1 MYYLSILLA
10 KRECRILEAMTQ
22 QNITEEQQNEITYE
36 NASGSFSRLGWMFLI
51 GTAVIYAVQML
62 VSNGVKL
69 VKPEW
74 LEDPTISL
82 IFSMIPLYLI
92 GMPALIAFVK
102 RIPGKAPEKRTM
114 KKGHFLIAL
123 IMCYAIMYCSNFVG
137 VIITTIIGLVKGQAV
152 DNAILDIALNSNM
165 AVTFIYMVICAPIME
180 EYIFRK
186 LIVDRT
192 MRYGE
197 GVAVVLSGLMFG
209 LFHGNLSQ
217 FVYATTLGMFFA
229 FLYVKTGNLKI
240 TIALHMFINFMGAV
254 VSTLIL
260 KGIHFVEYSELAASG
275 DMEGMMS
282 LLMTNLP
289 AWMAYVVY
297 IFVILALVITGIVL
311 LIVFRKRFVL
321 RAGEV
326 TIPKGQRFKT
336 IFLNF
341 GMLVYSLFWIGMIIS
356 QLFQ

>member
-1 MYYLSILLA
+1 M
-10 KRECRILEAMTQ
+10 EAMKR
-22 QNITEEQQNEITYE
+22 QNSTEEQIE
-36 NASGSFSRLGWMFLI
+36 NTCETAANSFSRLGWMFLI

-69 VKPEW
+69 IKPQW

-82 IFSMIPLYLI
+82 ILSMVPLYLI

-102 RIPGKAPEKRTM
+102 RIPGKAPQRRAI
-114 KKGHFLIAL
+114 KKGHFFLAL
-123 IMCYAIMYCSNFVG
+123 IMCYAVMYCSNFVG
-137 VIITTIIGLVKGQAV
+137 VIIKTIIGMLKGQAV
-152 DNAILDIALNSNM
+152 GNAIFDIALNANM

-192 MRYGE
+192 LRYGE
-197 GVAVVLSGLMFG
+197 GVAVVVSGLMFG

-229 FLYVKTGNLKI
+229 FLYVKTGNLKV

-260 KGIHFVEYSELAASG
+260 KGIHFTEYSELATSG
-275 DMEGMMS
+275 DVEGMMS
-282 LLMTNLP
+282 LIMTYLP
-289 AWMAYVVY
+289 GWIAYMVY
-297 IFVILALVITGIVL
+297 IFVLLALVITGIVL

-321 RAGEV
+321 NAGEV
-326 TIPKGQRFKT
+326 TIPKGERFKT

-341 GMLVYSLFWIGMIIS
+341 GMLVYSLFWIGMIIV